1 MLVAVYPAPLGLDVP
16 APRPLPHRQPPPI
29 PLLPAGGQF
38 KPERAGRRRLGLA
51 GGGTHCRQKTAAVRG
66 RGPSPLGRGFA
77 VCPASAP
84 GPRAQ
89 DSRRCAPLPPTSSPG
104 CARFPS
110 PALDGCHGNGAW
122 APPPEG
128 FVCTS
133 CSCCLCLAPR
143 MRVALLPASRP
154 SVARASG
161 AALLTLPADWGSDT
175 RPPCVTLTQMSTPTL
190 F

>member
-1 MLVAVYPAPLGLDVP
+1 MLVAVYPAPLWLDVP
-16 APRPLPHRQPPPI
+16 APPPPSTVPLPI

-77 VCPASAP
+77 VCPASAR

-104 CARFPS
+104 CALFPS

-143 MRVALLPASRP
+143 MRVALLASPR
-154 SVARASG
+154 SSLKRASG
-161 AALLTLPADWGSDT
+161 AALLTLPAG
-175 RPPCVTLTQMSTPTL
+175 
-190 F
+190 